1 MSHTFQS
8 NAFPIITNLDEFWD
22 KVKHK
27 PEIRLIQQ
35 PNGFTTVCAMI
46 SDKDTYSGEEERWL
60 RECRGITFDRDGK
73 IACRTM
79 HKFFNVNE
87 RPSTKAEVINWSLV
101 KRSMVKM
108 DGSMITPVLVD
119 GEVVFKSKKS
129 FESEVA
135 RLANA
140 TATDQLRDLSRSLLD
155 IGCTPTFE
163 ITSPSARIVLKYD
176 TTSLTLLHIR
186 NNITGE
192 YFDREQL
199 EQLSGMFNVP
209 LVEDVDFTEWQSIF
223 AFLEDEATGIEGFV
237 YQFENGDMVKAKSKW
252 YLDLHHSVT
261 FVTER
266 AVAEMIINEVLD
278 DYKSYLVDIDDLP
291 LLTKVEEIE
300 TRVKKWFVDTKT
312 FVDTVMATQAELDRK
327 SFAIK
332 FKEDNMFG
340 LLMTTY
346 LGKEPNFT
354 EYFYKHVLKEEYS
367 LDVIE

>member
-1 MSHTFQS
+1 M
-8 NAFPIITNLDEFWD
+8 NIFPEITSLDEFWD

-27 PEIRLIQQ
+27 PEIRLIEQ

-46 SDKDTYSGEEERWL
+46 SDKDTYSGEEEAWL

-73 IACRTM
+73 IACRTL

-87 RPSTKAEVINWSLV
+87 RVNTKAEALDWSSV
-101 KRSMVKM
+101 KRSMTKM

-119 GEVVFKSKKS
+119 GHIVFKSKKS
-129 FESEVA
+129 FGSEVA

-140 TATDQLRDLSRSLLD
+140 TATNNIRELSEILLR
-155 IGCTPTFE
+155 IGYTPTFE

-176 TTSLTLLHIR
+176 TTSLTLLHVR
-186 NNITGE
+186 HNVTGE
-192 YFDREQL
+192 YYDREQL
-199 EQLSGMFNVP
+199 ELISEFFNVP
-209 LVEDVDFTEWQSIF
+209 LVEDVDFAGWDSTSNY
-223 AFLEDEATGIEGFV
+223 LENEATGIEGFV
-237 YQFENGDMVKAKSKW
+237 YQFENGDMVKAKCKW

-266 AVAEMIINEVLD
+266 AVAEMVINEVLD
-278 DYKSYLVDIDDLP
+278 DYKSYLVDINDLV

-300 TRVKKWFVDTKT
+300 TRVKSWFVQTEASI
-312 FVDTVMATQAELDRK
+312 DTVIATYTDMDRK

-332 FKEDNMFG
+332 YKDNCLFG
-340 LLMTTY
+340 LLMAAY
-346 LGKEPNFT
+346 LGKEPNLS
-354 EYFYKHVLKEEYS
+354 EYFVKHILKEEYS